1 MSVKAM
7 QKRITFSWSFFV
19 FLMFLSIVLGMD
31 LMLLI
36 RAVGNSEEFG
46 AFISMAIVFSLLII
60 VVVRVNLRKHKES

>member
-1 MSVKAM
+1 M